1 MLEFK
6 VITNTKQ
13 LNVTNLQQFEDYLN
27 SELGK
32 RISPVRVVTFLFP
45 WSNVIG
51 VVSLVKLDLK
61 DGTGI
66 APAEIYNITTD
77 FLVFEGE
84 YEAGKTHGYITFM
97 SYENVDA
104 VTNYFKKLAKEE
116 YKVELTEDV
125 YGISFVLY
133 NDNVPITIS
142 ISVAD
147 LEEYGYFVSYE
158 AMEMTYEQASKI

>member
-1 MLEFK
+1 MKRLLTVLLTVFMLFSISGCEFIESIIPTAERTEK
-6 VITNTKQ
+6 VTDLGDAFIEMY
-13 LNVTNLQQFEDYLN
+13 LQIPEF
-27 SELGK
+27 
-32 RISPVRVVTFLFP
+32 
-45 WSNVIG
+45 
-51 VVSLVKLDLK
+51 VKVER
-61 DGTGI
+61 GI